1 MFRSEN
7 VVSPPQWLVGCV
19 YFVFS
24 NLIPTQNNMELP
36 TLKLDSE
43 NLKNKVINVLSPL
56 YIDDNTCAK
65 LVAVFEDEIEKG
77 DFYF

>member
-1 MFRSEN
+1 M
-7 VVSPPQWLVGCV
+7 GCV

-24 NLIPTQNNMELP
+24 NLIPTQNNLELP

-56 YIDDNTCAK
+56 YIDDNTCTK

-77 DFYF
+77 DFIFLVLISN

>member
-1 MFRSEN
+1 
-7 VVSPPQWLVGCV
+7 
-19 YFVFS
+19 
-24 NLIPTQNNMELP
+24 MELP

-56 YIDDNTCAK
+56 YIDDNTCTK

-77 DFYF
+77 DFIFLVLSIKVIPSEMNRNGAWTGEI

>member
-1 MFRSEN
+1 
-7 VVSPPQWLVGCV
+7 
-19 YFVFS
+19 
-24 NLIPTQNNMELP
+24 MELP

-56 YIDDNTCAK
+56 YIDDNTCTK

-77 DFYF
+77 DFILLVLISA

>member
-1 MFRSEN
+1 M
-7 VVSPPQWLVGCV
+7 GCV

-77 DFYF
+77 DF